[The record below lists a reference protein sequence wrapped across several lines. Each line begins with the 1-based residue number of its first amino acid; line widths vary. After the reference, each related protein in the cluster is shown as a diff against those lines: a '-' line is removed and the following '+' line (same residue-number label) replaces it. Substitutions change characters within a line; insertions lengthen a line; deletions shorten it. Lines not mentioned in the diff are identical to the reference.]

1 MIKYLKHTFLGI
13 ATTMVVI
20 PSGIVLAG
28 NNDRA
33 GSAGAN
39 RVAN

>member
-20 PSGIVLAG
+20 PSGIVLAVIMIG
-28 NNDRA
+28 QVLQA
-33 GSAGAN
+33 LPSC
-39 RVAN
+39 